1 MYWPKLTSD
10 KIKEKVFDALNTN
23 INYRKS
29 TILGIPGTYLD
40 SEVFMMM
47 LLFLKMH
54 PSCHTY
60 CQSKPYRL
68 SYIRR
73 NRKNIQRNTGI
84 RKGTDCTLCG
94 ADF

>member
-40 SEVFMMM
+40 SEVFYDDAPFLENASFLSH
-47 LLFLKMH
+47 LL
-54 PSCHTY
+54 P
-60 CQSKPYRL
+60 
-68 SYIRR
+68 
-73 NRKNIQRNTGI
+73 IQTI
-84 RKGTDCTLCG
+84 SVVIH
-94 ADF
+94 